1 MKENEDLDA
10 MMDLKL
16 TPEDLAWDHAMN
28 ISGSVYTRMKEL
40 GMAKSELAA
49 KMGVKPAQITRLIKG
64 QTNMTLKTLARIES
78 ALDIDLSSGFVY
90 QPSSAASASSE
101 SIVDKSEWR
110 QRSSS
115 ARVSYTEP
123 NAPSLSVL
131 KGGLKAA

>member
-1 MKENEDLDA
+1 
-10 MMDLKL
+10 
-16 TPEDLAWDHAMN
+16 
-28 ISGSVYTRMKEL
+28 
-40 GMAKSELAA
+40 
-49 KMGVKPAQITRLIKG
+49 
-64 QTNMTLKTLARIES
+64 MTLKTLARIES